1 VAEAAGRDKLIR
13 RYDNRKLYDPEDRR
27 YVTLSDLAR
36 MVSEGRDVRVVD
48 QASGEDLS
56 GVVLAQVVLEIL
68 KERTAAIP
76 RQVLTRLIRLA
87 ARPGTRWTTTVA
99 ETAGRA
105 REEAERIA
113 TALVNR
119 GRLSLEEAL
128 GLRQEI
134 ADSLQRLAGDVQH
147 GVEGRLRRLVEATS
161 PAGPGVEEALAA
173 LKRRLMTFEEYLEET
188 PRPEATRRRRVT
200 TSSRARKREEKFP

>member
-1 VAEAAGRDKLIR
+1 MASDAGREKLIR
-13 RYDNRKLYDPEDRR
+13 RYDNRKLYDPEERR
-27 YVTLSDLAR
+27 YVTLSDLGR
-36 MVSEGRDVRVVD
+36 MVGEGREVRVVD

-87 ARPGTRWTTTVA
+87 LRPGTRWTTAMA

-113 TALVNR
+113 TTLVSR
-119 GRLSLEEAL
+119 GRLSLEEAM

-147 GVEGRLRRLVEATS
+147 GVEGRLRRLVDATS
-161 PAGPGVEEALAA
+161 AGGPGVEEALAA

-188 PRPEATRRRRVT
+188 PKPEAPRRRRVT
-200 TSSRARKREEKFP
+200 RSSQEGKREEKVP